1 MRWSIRMH
9 DSMYSTYLNQ
19 RGRVRMCIDEDGCWH
34 ANAAEPGTDSG
45 VQPALPVLR
54 SIRTHKHTHTQTYS
68 HTHSNIHPP
77 THTVTSSHTDR
88 CHRWA
93 QRCGT
98 VIRTRTSSRSAY
110 DVDVVGD
117 ANASTD
123 GLERAMCRRSAC
135 D

>member
-54 SIRTHKHTHTQTYS
+54 SIRTHKHTHARKHTAIPTATY
-68 HTHSNIHPP
+68 TPLP
-77 THTVTSSHTDR
+77 TPSLPH
-88 CHRWA
+88 
-93 QRCGT
+93 
-98 VIRTRTSSRSAY
+98 TRT
-110 DVDVVGD
+110 D
-117 ANASTD
+117 ATD
-123 GLERAMCRRSAC
+123 GRNDAAL
-135 D
+135 